1 VNMNSND
8 KPGKEVIEQHRQG
21 DAVELDEEN
30 DEYDQPLK
38 APAISSVKEAAKL
51 ANQLSEFADWHGME
65 GLSSAVF
72 RIREELLDAQLKSA
86 KQSTIDSFFK
96 PSTVEH

>member
-1 VNMNSND
+1 MNSND

-21 DAVELDEEN
+21 DAVELDDEN

-51 ANQLSEFADWHGME
+51 AN
-65 GLSSAVF
+65 
-72 RIREELLDAQLKSA
+72 
-86 KQSTIDSFFK
+86 
-96 PSTVEH
+96 